1 MISATPPLRTSPS
14 FWLTSVCLL
23 VSGTVA
29 GLFVGL
35 LMPALRFSESDL
47 GTTLLYITI
56 ASALIG
62 GLVLRAVL
70 PRLAGAAISY
80 PWAVA
85 ALGLGGA
92 AGNAFLWVVQRGS
105 ASSAGPL
112 FGLGATALSLVV
124 SYYVV
129 VAGSRDIRGAVRAPP
144 VFADLEA
151 PATTPANAVARA
163 EAAVTRT
170 CIEISRVPSDQVPG
184 VVIDALT
191 ELGTCAHMLRNESPR
206 DPAVRAAVA
215 QLVDGLDRFQE
226 ALTEIAASA
235 AALGTDKLYQRGALF
250 PSMADVSDG
259 GGSRALRARPRRRP
273 RRDPRRLRRAPR
285 PRRARRLGGDYA
297 GRRRGAAAVVGEPA
311 VDDARAAAALVDRPH
326 DQRLPAACVARGEDT
341 RDRRRELRRVDV
353 AARVALDAELL
364 EQRRLGADEAHREQH
379 ELARDALSSVPGT
392 GSNGGAP
399 LFSRQWICSTAPRA
413 GELRRRDREA
423 ALAALLQR
431 VRGAELHRPERPRR
445 QVVGPRDGRL
455 AEQLD
460 LRHRRGLLAVRAR
473 DAVGAGVA
481 AADHDHVLARR
492 A

>member
-1 MISATPPLRTSPS
+1 MISATPPLRTQPS
-14 FWLTSVCLL
+14 FWLTAVCLL

-35 LMPALRFSESDL
+35 LVPALRFSESDL
-47 GTTLLYITI
+47 GTTLLYITL

-105 ASSAGPL
+105 LLSAGPL
-112 FGLGATALSLVV
+112 FGLAATALSLVV

-129 VAGSRDIRGAVRAPP
+129 VAGSRDIRGAARVPAP
-144 VFADLEA
+144 FADLDVDVDA
-151 PATTPANAVARA
+151 TPANAIARA

-170 CIEISRVPSDQVPG
+170 CIEISRAPSDQVPG

-191 ELGTCAHMLRNESPR
+191 ELGTCANMLRNESPR

-226 ALTEIAASA
+226 ALTEIAASS

-259 GGSRALRARPRRRP
+259 GGHARYALDHADGLAEI
-273 RRDPRRLRRAPR
+273 RD
-285 PRRARRLGGDYA
+285 
-297 GRRRGAAAVVGEPA
+297 
-311 VDDARAAAALVDRPH
+311 
-326 DQRLPAACVARGEDT
+326 ACA
-341 RDRRRELRRVDV
+341 ELRVLG
-353 AARVALDAELL
+353 ALD
-364 EQRRLGADEAHREQH
+364 D
-379 ELARDALSSVPGT
+379 
-392 GSNGGAP
+392 
-399 LFSRQWICSTAPRA
+399 
-413 GELRRRDREA
+413 
-423 ALAALLQR
+423 
-431 VRGAELHRPERPRR
+431 
-445 QVVGPRDGRL
+445 
-455 AEQLD
+455 
-460 LRHRRGLLAVRAR
+460 
-473 DAVGAGVA
+473 
-481 AADHDHVLARR
+481 
-492 A
+492 